1 MANIHKD
8 TMSTESSPV
17 WSALARELSEA
28 AARAAASIVQV
39 HGRSRPASGIVWAPE
54 RVLSTSHSVEWEEGV
69 RVRGDN
75 GAVLAAEVIGHDPAS
90 DLVLLRVPDLQA
102 QPFTQ
107 AGEAVHPGQLALL
120 TGRAWTGRQYVR
132 LVAPTGVAGPVQTAH
147 GPRLDRVVT
156 LPLSPFAGFSGG
168 ALIDSGGALAAIATA
183 GLARG
188 RALALPV
195 EVARPIVDAI
205 EKHGGIRRG
214 YLGVV
219 TQPVRLPARQRGD
232 LPGDGGLLVLD
243 VAADSPADA
252 AGVLVGDVIVG
263 GADGPLSSP
272 EDLLA
277 LLGPERVGQPLPLD
291 VVRGTGRQTIAVAV
305 GERAPRR

>member
-1 MANIHKD
+1 MVELQGD

-17 WSALARELSEA
+17 WSALARELSDA
-28 AARAAASIVQV
+28 AARAARSIVQV

-69 RVRGDN
+69 RVRRDD
-75 GAVLAAEVIGHDPAS
+75 GAVLAAEVVGHDPAS

-102 QPFTQ
+102 DPFVQT
-107 AGEAVHPGQLALL
+107 GDAVRAGQLTLL
-120 TGRAWTGRQYVR
+120 TGRAWNGRQYARFLAV
-132 LVAPTGVAGPVQTAH
+132 TGVSGPLQTPH

-156 LPLSPFAGFSGG
+156 LPLAPFAGLSGG
-168 ALIDSGGALAAIATA
+168 ALVAPGGTLAGIATA

-195 EVARPIVDAI
+195 DIARPIVEAI

-232 LPGDGGLLVLD
+232 LPGDRGLLVLD
-243 VAADSPADA
+243 ISADSPSEA
-252 AGVLVGDVIVG
+252 AGLLVGDVIVR
-263 GADGPLSSP
+263 GADGPLTSP

-277 LLGPERVGQPLPLD
+277 LLGPERVGHPLPLD
-291 VVRGTGRQTIAVAV
+291 IVRGAARQTIAVTV
-305 GERAPRR
+305 GERAHRR

>member
-1 MANIHKD
+1 MNPAP
-8 TMSTESSPV
+8 PV
-17 WSALARELSEA
+17 WAALSRELSDA

-69 RVRGDN
+69 RVRRDDGT
-75 GAVLAAEVIGHDPAS
+75 VLPAEVIGHDAAS

-102 QPFTQ
+102 APFAQ
-107 AGEAVHPGQLALL
+107 AGEPARPGQLALL
-120 TGRAWTGRQYVR
+120 TGRGWNGRQYAR
-132 LVAPTGVAGPVQTAH
+132 LVAVTGIAGPLQTPD

-156 LPLSPFAGFSGG
+156 LPLAPFPGFSGG
-168 ALIDSGGALAAIATA
+168 ALIGPGGALSAVATA

-188 RALALPV
+188 RALALPI
-195 EVARPIVDAI
+195 EIARPVVEAI

-232 LPGDGGLLVLD
+232 LRADGGLLVLD
-243 VAADSPADA
+243 VSADSPADA

-263 GADGPLSSP
+263 GAEGPLSSP

-277 LLGPERVGQPLPLD
+277 QLGPERVGQPLPLE
-291 VVRGTGRQTIAVAV
+291 VVRGATRQTITVTV
-305 GERAPRR
+305 GERPPRR